1 MIIYLLPSLVLLFAK
16 PVAEMD
22 RTPRTA
28 RLVLILTDTGLDYET
43 SMISPTFYCHYDLL
57 SDGDIT
63 GEYVSDQNKYPIMP
77 SRTNT
82 IL

>member
-1 MIIYLLPSLVLLFAK
+1 MIVDLLPSLVLLFAK

-43 SMISPTFYCHYDLL
+43 YMITSTFYSIYSTAPLNEVL
-57 SDGDIT
+57 P
-63 GEYVSDQNKYPIMP
+63 VQ
-77 SRTNT
+77 
-82 IL
+82 